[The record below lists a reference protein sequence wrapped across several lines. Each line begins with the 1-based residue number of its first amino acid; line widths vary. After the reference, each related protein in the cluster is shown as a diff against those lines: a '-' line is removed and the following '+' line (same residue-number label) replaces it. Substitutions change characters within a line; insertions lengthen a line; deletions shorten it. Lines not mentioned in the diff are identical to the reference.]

1 MSVRDKAERTVE
13 TGINTAVISLD
24 TKVGESFIAACCVWS
39 WQIKMTD
46 NTDIIAD
53 KIPKNV
59 STKRER

>member
-24 TKVGESFIAACCVWS
+24 TKVGESFITTCCVWS